1 MVVLIDHA
9 FAVKSY
15 HNPELDVMSLVFVV
29 KSYHNP
35 ELDGMSL
42 VGLIGN

>member
-1 MVVLIDHA
+1 MVVLIDYA

-15 HNPELDVMSLVFVV
+15 HNPEF
-29 KSYHNP
+29 
-35 ELDGMSL
+35 DGTSL